1 MKNIIRLA
9 LAALLLAPSLA
20 SAADVR
26 IAEIR
31 AYLWLE
37 RSGKLSG
44 NLVGSK
50 EPLFNTI
57 IGEGS
62 AGEPAN
68 NLLVEIV
75 IAGDR
80 NSAPKHASA
89 IVNLTQAGKGGQ
101 KSVTKKGLGGF
112 LFGDS
117 GMVHKSI
124 FLENA
129 TCSALEIEVKVGK
142 AAKSAKLDFQCGE

>member
-1 MKNIIRLA
+1 MKHAICLA
-9 LAALLLAPSLA
+9 FAASLLASAAA

-37 RSGKLSG
+37 RSGKLSA

-50 EPLFNTI
+50 EALFNTVV
-57 IGEGS
+57 GEGS
-62 AGEPAN
+62 AGEPASN
-68 NLLVEIV
+68 VLVEIV
-75 IAGDR
+75 LAGDK
-80 NSAPKHASA
+80 NSAPKYASA
-89 IVNLTQAGKGGQ
+89 IVNLTQSGKGGQ

-112 LFGDS
+112 LFGES
-117 GMVHKSI
+117 GTVHKAL

-129 TCSALEIEVKVGK
+129 TCAPLEIEVKVGK
-142 AAKSAKLDFQCGE
+142 AVKSAKLDFQCGE